1 VPHPAW
7 QCHLEPK
14 DEVTVP
20 DFPTTLLQ
28 LHDRHVE
35 RFNTAITEDRN
46 DLVDARTAEFADV
59 ALTTLL
65 GTETHA
71 R

>member
-1 VPHPAW
+1 M
-7 QCHLEPK
+7 
-14 DEVTVP
+14 P